1 MDFLECDPPVDFTA
15 NVTAREESGY
25 GCTKVSSYSLQ
36 LKAGHFFQAALHVQ
50 LYMYMRICCMYVC
63 QAYKHLLRIKYT
75 FNHII
80 SSIRLITQS
89 QDVQHGHNLTTDPHF
104 GFYH

>member
-36 LKAGHFFQAALHVQ
+36 LKAGRFFQAAPHVHAHI
-50 LYMYMRICCMYVC
+50 LYVC
-63 QAYKHLLRIKYT
+63 RAPIKYL
-75 FNHII
+75 
-80 SSIRLITQS
+80 SILQTL
-89 QDVQHGHNLTTDPHF
+89 VKN
-104 GFYH
+104 